1 MGCCFPCCRPGPP
14 HGGPGM
20 GGPGYGRGPGMGG
33 PGMGYGPGYGPGY
46 GRGPGMGYGGRYWE
60 NWELFLLLFNWLH
73 KKAITIYK
81 IDWLHKIIVNNCI
94 NEILNFL
101 KN

>member
-33 PGMGYGPGYGPGY
+33 PGMGYGPGY

-81 IDWLHKIIVNNCI
+81 IDWLHKIIVNTNCI

>member
-33 PGMGYGPGYGPGY
+33 PGMGYGPGYG
-46 GRGPGMGYGGRYWE
+46 RGPGMGYGGRYWE

-73 KKAITIYK
+73 IKAITIYK

>member
-33 PGMGYGPGYGPGY
+33 PGMGYGPGY

>member
-1 MGCCFPCCRPGPP
+1 MGCFFTRYRSLPQLGVS
-14 HGGPGM
+14 GM
-20 GGPGYGRGPGMGG
+20 LGTGYGRGPGQE
-33 PGMGYGPGYGPGY
+33 
-46 GRGPGMGYGGRYWE
+46 GMGYGGRYWE

-81 IDWLHKIIVNNCI
+81 IDWLHKIIVNNCF
-94 NEILNFL
+94 NDILNFL

>member
-33 PGMGYGPGYGPGY
+33 PGMGYGPGY

-81 IDWLHKIIVNNCI
+81 IDWLHKIIVNTNCI
-94 NEILNFL
+94 NEILNF
-101 KN
+101 

>member
-20 GGPGYGRGPGMGG
+20 G
-33 PGMGYGPGYGPGY
+33 GPGY

>member
-33 PGMGYGPGYGPGY
+33 PGMGYGPGYG
-46 GRGPGMGYGGRYWE
+46 RGPGMGYGGRYWE

-73 KKAITIYK
+73 KKAITIYQ

>member
-33 PGMGYGPGYGPGY
+33 PGMGYGPGY

-81 IDWLHKIIVNNCI
+81 IDWLHKIIVNNFI

>member
-33 PGMGYGPGYGPGY
+33 PGMGYGPGY

-81 IDWLHKIIVNNCI
+81 IDWLHKIIVNNCF
-94 NEILNFL
+94 NDILNFL

>member
-33 PGMGYGPGYGPGY
+33 PGMGYGPGYG
-46 GRGPGMGYGGRYWE
+46 RGPGMGYGGRYWE
-60 NWELFLLLFNWLH
+60 NWELFLILFNWLH

-81 IDWLHKIIVNNCI
+81 IDWLHKIIVNNC
-94 NEILNFL
+94 NNVILNFL